1 MIKVKVI
8 NPTIDR
14 NEPTFRLMMY
24 CKDLL
29 REYGI
34 DITESNDFDY
44 MFIGMNDFIN
54 KKLSLKESI
63 EWGSEN
69 VEKLSQGGEYFLFDG
84 SDSTSLMGGIEVMMN
99 TNPTYYV
106 KNQLL
111 QKEKYKVPSNFGRW
125 FWGNGEFDLS
135 YDITEDEWDKIK
147 LSGWNLGHLQTH
159 LFRDRINPINTNKL
173 YDVCAIYQAEHR
185 ENYEHNNRNDIPYTK
200 HRKGAWEVLDKK
212 YISKKD
218 KLPFQ
223 EYWEYLYNSR
233 VCISPFGMGEV
244 CFRDFESIATNT
256 ILIKPNM
263 DIVITEPNI
272 YIDKKTYFGVE
283 YDWSNLNEVIDEIL
297 SNFEEYNEMINS
309 EVTNQFR
316 DKYTLEPYCENMYNL
331 FVNMSNVIV
340 EG

>member
-1 MIKVKVI
+1 MAK
-8 NPTIDR
+8 
-14 NEPTFRLMMY
+14 L
-24 CKDLL
+24 
-29 REYGI
+29 
-34 DITESNDFDY
+34 SA
-44 MFIGMNDFIN
+44 IN
-54 KKLSLKESI
+54 KNNRRIRLSNKFFKKRKALKKIIMDKKIPLEESI

-84 SDSTSLMGGIEVMMN
+84 SDSTSLMGGLEVMRN
-99 TNPTYYV
+99 TNPTYYI

-135 YDITEDEWDKIK
+135 YDITKDEWDKIK

-159 LFRDRINPINTNKL
+159 LFKDRINPINTNKL

-223 EYWEYLYNSR
+223 EYWEYLDSFCY
-233 VCISPFGMGEV
+233 
-244 CFRDFESIATNT
+244 
-256 ILIKPNM
+256 
-263 DIVITEPNI
+263 
-272 YIDKKTYFGVE
+272 
-283 YDWSNLNEVIDEIL
+283 
-297 SNFEEYNEMINS
+297 
-309 EVTNQFR
+309 
-316 DKYTLEPYCENMYNL
+316 
-331 FVNMSNVIV
+331 
-340 EG
+340 

>member
-44 MFIGMNDFIN
+44 MFIGMNDLIN

-84 SDSTSLMGGIEVMMN
+84 SDSTSLMGGIEVMRN

-283 YDWSNLNEVIDEIL
+283 YDWSNLNEVIDEVL

>member
-84 SDSTSLMGGIEVMMN
+84 SDSTSLMGGIEVMRN

>member
-84 SDSTSLMGGIEVMMN
+84 SDSTSLMGGIEVMRN

-111 QKEKYKVPSNFGRW
+111 QKEKYKVSSNFGRW

-283 YDWSNLNEVIDEIL
+283 YDWSNLNEVIDEVL

>member
-84 SDSTSLMGGIEVMMN
+84 SDSTSLMGGIEVMRN

-283 YDWSNLNEVIDEIL
+283 YDWSNLNEVIDEVL

>member
-84 SDSTSLMGGIEVMMN
+84 SDSTSLMGGIEVMRN

-111 QKEKYKVPSNFGRW
+111 QKDKYKVPSNFGRW

-283 YDWSNLNEVIDEIL
+283 YDWSNLNEVIDEVL

>member
-69 VEKLSQGGEYFLFDG
+69 VEKLSQGGEYLLFDG
-84 SDSTSLMGGIEVMMN
+84 SDSTSLMGGIEVMRN

-283 YDWSNLNEVIDEIL
+283 YDWSNLNEVIDEVL

>member
-84 SDSTSLMGGIEVMMN
+84 SDSTSLMGGIEVMRN

-212 YISKKD
+212 YISKK
-218 KLPFQ
+218 
-223 EYWEYLYNSR
+223 
-233 VCISPFGMGEV
+233 
-244 CFRDFESIATNT
+244 
-256 ILIKPNM
+256 
-263 DIVITEPNI
+263 
-272 YIDKKTYFGVE
+272 
-283 YDWSNLNEVIDEIL
+283 
-297 SNFEEYNEMINS
+297 
-309 EVTNQFR
+309 
-316 DKYTLEPYCENMYNL
+316 
-331 FVNMSNVIV
+331 
-340 EG
+340 

>member
-1 MIKVKVI
+1 MSSIKVKI
-8 NPTIDR
+8 NNKEIELPIIKGTED
-14 NEPTFRLMMY
+14 
-24 CKDLL
+24 
-29 REYGI
+29 EYGI

-84 SDSTSLMGGIEVMMN
+84 SDSTSLMGGIEVMRN

-233 VCISPFGMGEV
+233 VCISPFGMGEG

-283 YDWSNLNEVIDEIL
+283 YDWSNLNEVIDEVL

>member
-8 NPTIDR
+8 NPTLDR

-24 CKDLL
+24 CKNLL

-34 DITESNDFDY
+34 DITDSDDFDY

-54 KKLSLKESI
+54 KKIPLEESI

-84 SDSTSLMGGIEVMMN
+84 SDSTSLMGGLEVMRN
-99 TNPTYYV
+99 TNPTYYI

-135 YDITEDEWDKIK
+135 YDITKDEWDKIK

-159 LFRDRINPINTNKL
+159 LFKDRINPINTNKL

-283 YDWSNLNEVIDEIL
+283 YDWSNLNEVIDEVL

-309 EVTNQFR
+309 EVTKQFM
-316 DKYTLEPYCENMYNL
+316 DKYTLEPYCKHLYDL
-331 FVNMSNVIV
+331 FVNMSNVVV
-340 EG
+340 ED

>member
-29 REYGI
+29 REYCI

-84 SDSTSLMGGIEVMMN
+84 SDSTSLMGGIEVMRN

-283 YDWSNLNEVIDEIL
+283 YDWSNLNEVIDEVL

-331 FVNMSNVIV
+331 FVNMSYVIV

>member
-84 SDSTSLMGGIEVMMN
+84 SDSTSLMGGIEVMRN

-263 DIVITEPNI
+263 DIVITETNI
-272 YIDKKTYFGVE
+272 YIDKK
-283 YDWSNLNEVIDEIL
+283 VINNFLRLLKIL
-297 SNFEEYNEMINS
+297 RKSPIHPL
-309 EVTNQFR
+309 
-316 DKYTLEPYCENMYNL
+316 D
-331 FVNMSNVIV
+331 I
-340 EG
+340 

>member
-84 SDSTSLMGGIEVMMN
+84 SDSTSLMGGIEVMRN

-135 YDITEDEWDKIK
+135 YAITEDEWDKIK

-283 YDWSNLNEVIDEIL
+283 YDWSNLNEVIDEVL

>member
-84 SDSTSLMGGIEVMMN
+84 SDSTSLMGGIEVMRN

-223 EYWEYLYNSR
+223 EYWKYLYNSR

-283 YDWSNLNEVIDEIL
+283 YDWSNLNEVIDEVL

-331 FVNMSNVIV
+331 FVNMSNEIV

>member
-8 NPTIDR
+8 NPTLDR

-24 CKDLL
+24 CKNLL

-34 DITESNDFDY
+34 DITDSDDFDY

-54 KKLSLKESI
+54 KKIPLEESI

-84 SDSTSLMGGIEVMMN
+84 SDSTSLMGGLEVMRN
-99 TNPTYYV
+99 TNPTYYI

-135 YDITEDEWDKIK
+135 YDITKDEWDKIK

-159 LFRDRINPINTNKL
+159 LFKDRINPINTNKL

-283 YDWSNLNEVIDEIL
+283 YDWSNLNEVIDEVL

-309 EVTNQFR
+309 EVTKQFM
-316 DKYTLEPYCENMYNL
+316 DKYTLEPYCKHMYEL
-331 FVNMSNVIV
+331 FANMSNVMV
-340 EG
+340 EE